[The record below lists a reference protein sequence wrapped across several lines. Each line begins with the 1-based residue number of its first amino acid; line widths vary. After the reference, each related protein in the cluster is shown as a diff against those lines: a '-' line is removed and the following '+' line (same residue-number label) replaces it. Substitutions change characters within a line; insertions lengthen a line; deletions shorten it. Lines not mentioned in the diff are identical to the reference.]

1 MSIPEQIAAHLATLP
16 EPRQSELRTLH
27 ERILALLPGVR
38 LWFHDGKDDTGK
50 VISNPNIGYGF
61 HTFIQAKGKRLD
73 WFKASISATSTGI
86 SVYLLGIKDKEFLKD
101 SYAPT
106 IGKASISGYCIKFK
120 KLSDINRKVLEE
132 AILRHLEQ
140 EYGSPT

>member
-1 MSIPEQIAAHLATLP
+1 MSIPEQIAAHFDTLS
-16 EPRQSELRTLH
+16 EPRQSELRSLH
-27 ERILALLPGVR
+27 ERIVSLLPGVR

-61 HTFIQAKGKRLD
+61 HTFVQAKGKRLD

-101 SYAPT
+101 KYAAT
-106 IGKASISGYCIKFK
+106 VGKASISGYCIKFK
-120 KLSDINRKVLEE
+120 KLADINLNVLDT
-132 AILRHLEQ
+132 AIKTHL
-140 EYGSPT
+140 SDSLS